1 MKILCKTLFDC
12 SCTGVVG
19 FFRPAQLPFKDKTGK
34 AITDQQSWIHARN
47 QQRNWET
54 IMQIISLRAQPMEV
68 SMPRVVDNVWQFE
81 FEVETAGVYSTNLD
95 PNNLDGLLN
104 ECHGIPMIGGLDS
117 KSVTDS
123 TMITSGSNQNIWF
136 ETINNTLD

>member
-1 MKILCKTLFDC
+1 
-12 SCTGVVG
+12 
-19 FFRPAQLPFKDKTGK
+19 
-34 AITDQQSWIHARN
+34 
-47 QQRNWET
+47 
-54 IMQIISLRAQPMEV
+54 MQIISLRAQPMEV

-104 ECHGIPMIGGLDS
+104 ECHGIPMIAGLGS
-117 KSVTDS
+117 SSVTDS
-123 TMITSGSNQNIWF
+123 TMITNGSNQNIWF